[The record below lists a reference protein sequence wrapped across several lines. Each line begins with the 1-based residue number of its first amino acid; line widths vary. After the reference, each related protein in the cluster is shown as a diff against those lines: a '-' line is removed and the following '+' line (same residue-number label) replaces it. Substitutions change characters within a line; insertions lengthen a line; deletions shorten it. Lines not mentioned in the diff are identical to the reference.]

1 MNRWIFAV
9 MIWGLVWTVGQA
21 AAEEGHSHAHE
32 APEASG
38 GTQTIMGEVVDLACY
53 LGHGEKGPGH
63 KDCAQKC
70 ITSGL
75 PVGIKSSD
83 TLYLAIGSEH
93 GTANAALASL
103 AAQQVTVEGEV
114 TERDGVHLI
123 VIKRVTPK
131 GA

>member
-1 MNRWIFAV
+1 MKRLLLAAV
-9 MIWGLVWTVGQA
+9 AVSVASVSGVGL
-21 AAEEGHSHAHE
+21 AEEGHSYAHE
-32 APEASG
+32 APKASAG
-38 GTQTIMGEVVDLACY
+38 AQTITGEVVDLACY
-53 LGHGEKGPGH
+53 LGHGERGPGH

-75 PVGIKSSD
+75 PVGIKSEK

-93 GTANAALASL
+93 APANAALASL
-103 AAQQVTVEGEV
+103 AAQQVTVEGEA

-123 VIKRVTPK
+123 VVKKVTPK